1 MEEIKIVYIPI
12 AELKP
17 APYNPREISRH
28 DFEALKRSIQEFGF
42 VDPVIVNKDN
52 SIIGGHQRVDA
63 ARELGIDAV
72 PVVYV
77 EVGDEQAKILN
88 LALNRISGEWDKEK
102 LKNLFS
108 ELSSLSL
115 DLGLTGFTS
124 EEVSTLLDFTN
135 EDNYESP
142 KDLPTK
148 VSYGQVWL
156 LGKHRLMCGD
166 ATKKEDVSKLMDG
179 EKAQVIFTDPP
190 YNVDY
195 TSPAGGSYAG
205 GKYVHPK
212 VFNDNLSNSQYSAF
226 LTNALKNAFS
236 FTKDAMSIYLF
247 FASRHYTLV
256 RMAFEDAGFYYSQMV
271 IWCKDR
277 FVLSPGQDFH
287 RVFEPI
293 MYGWK
298 KGKKHWLNKYYAN
311 VSDVIVLG
319 KKDFLEQLDFWYEQ
333 RDKLNDYIHP
343 TQKPIRLAERAL
355 KKSTKPGDGVLDI
368 FGGSGSTLIACEQ
381 IDRNCFTLELD
392 PYYCDVIIDRW
403 EKFTG
408 KEAVKT

>member
-1 MEEIKIVYIPI
+1 VPIVY
-12 AELKP
+12 
-17 APYNPREISRH
+17 
-28 DFEALKRSIQEFGF
+28 
-42 VDPVIVNKDN
+42 VDV
-52 SIIGGHQRVDA
+52 S
-63 ARELGIDAV
+63 E
-72 PVVYV
+72 
-77 EVGDEQAKILN
+77 EQAKILN

-124 EEVSTLLDFTN
+124 EEVSTLLDFTK
-135 EDNYESP
+135 EDDYEPP

-166 ATKKEDVSKLMDG
+166 ATKKEDIAKLMDK
-179 EKAQVIFTDPP
+179 ELAQIIFTDPP

-226 LTNALKNAFS
+226 LTNALRNAFS
-236 FTKDAMSIYLF
+236 FTKDSMSIYLF

-256 RMAFEDAGFYYSQMV
+256 RKTFEDAGFYYSQMV

-311 VSDVIVLG
+311 VSDVMALG

-355 KKSTKPGDGVLDI
+355 KKSTKPADAVLDI

-381 IDRNCFTLELD
+381 MARNCFTLELD

-408 KEAVKT
+408 KEAVKI

>member
-12 AELKP
+12 SELKP

-28 DFEALKRSIQEFGF
+28 DFEALKGSIQEFGF

-63 ARELGIDAV
+63 AKELGIDAV
-72 PVVYV
+72 PVVFV
-77 EVGDEQAKILN
+77 DVAGEQAKILN

-124 EEVSTLLDFTN
+124 EEVSTLLDFTK
-135 EDNYESP
+135 EDDYEAP

-166 ATKKEDVSKLMDG
+166 ATKKEDIAKLMGG
-179 EKAQVIFTDPP
+179 EKAQIIFTDPP

-212 VFNDNLSNSQYSAF
+212 VFNDNLTNSQYSAF
-226 LTNALKNAFS
+226 LTNALRNAFS
-236 FTKDAMSIYLF
+236 FTKDSMSIYLF
-247 FASRHYTLV
+247 FASRNYTLV
-256 RMAFEDAGFYYSQMV
+256 RKAFEDAGFYYSQMI

-319 KKDFLEQLDFWYEQ
+319 KKDFLEQLDFWYEH
-333 RDKLNDYIHP
+333 RDKLNDYVHP
-343 TQKPIRLAERAL
+343 TQKPVRLAERAL
-355 KKSTKPGDGVLDI
+355 KKSTKPGEGVLDM

-381 IDRNCFTLELD
+381 MGRNCFTLELD
-392 PYYCDVIIDRW
+392 PYYCDLIIDRW

-408 KEAVKT
+408 KEAVKK